1 MPFHAHTGLPLQS
14 SPVSTRKGQ
23 GGGEGAGG
31 GDVNMLFHAH
41 TGLPLQSSPVST
53 RKGQGGMGHEGGGGG
68 MSTCCSMHTPAYH
81 YNLVQ

>member
-1 MPFHAHTGLPLQS
+1 MLFHAHTGLPLQS

-23 GGGEGAGG
+23 GGRGHEGGG

-53 RKGQGGMGHEGGGGG
+53 RKGQGGRGHEGGGGCQHAVPC
-68 MSTCCSMHTPAYH
+68 THRPTITI
-81 YNLVQ
+81 